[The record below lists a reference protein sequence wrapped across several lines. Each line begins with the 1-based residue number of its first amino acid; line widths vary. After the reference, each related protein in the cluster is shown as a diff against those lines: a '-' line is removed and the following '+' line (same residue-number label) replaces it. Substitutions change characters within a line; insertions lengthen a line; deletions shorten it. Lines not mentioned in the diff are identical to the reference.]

1 MKTDLWYSLHWQ
13 VKNWSLGKGSQTS
26 HLLLLHCW
34 CSVFQ
39 QSLVEKRQSSVHGLP
54 QVSSPTAGQC
64 RWSAQ
69 LGLGPVAQQ
78 CATCLARMCKALGW
92 SPALQNKQTNTPSWG
107 SLRQGQAT
115 PCRPGSLFL
124 KHDEQLLPLRWRP
137 SQPQNVFPTK
147 LATRKAN
154 SFPHFYVVSFWTRR
168 NQILIS
174 ISVLVMKVS
183 YHSGG
188 KLEQKLAKGSP
199 DWDRQLS
206 TMVSYLYPS
215 HLDFVGWAWWA
226 NWTWLLTSLSTIP
239 CPFPEFPSHLHAPT
253 NCIRG

>member
-1 MKTDLWYSLHWQ
+1 M
-13 VKNWSLGKGSQTS
+13 
-26 HLLLLHCW
+26 
-34 CSVFQ
+34 
-39 QSLVEKRQSSVHGLP
+39 
-54 QVSSPTAGQC
+54 
-64 RWSAQ
+64 
-69 LGLGPVAQQ
+69 
-78 CATCLARMCKALGW
+78 
-92 SPALQNKQTNTPSWG
+92 
-107 SLRQGQAT
+107 

-124 KHDEQLLPLRWRP
+124 KHGEQLLPLQWRP

-206 TMVSYLYPS
+206 TIVCYLYHS
-215 HLDFVGWAWWA
+215 HLGFVGWTWWA

-253 NCIRG
+253 SCIRVYHVQQVTQKSNSGREAIILVTMKQSEMMQLCTVLWCHLMLVPPPFTHKHVMSWPFLMMLFWWIRMSLS